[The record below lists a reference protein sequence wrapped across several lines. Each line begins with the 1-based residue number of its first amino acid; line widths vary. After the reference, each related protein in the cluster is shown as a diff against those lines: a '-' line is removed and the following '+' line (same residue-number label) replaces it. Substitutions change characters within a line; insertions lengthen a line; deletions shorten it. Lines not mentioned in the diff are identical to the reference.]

1 MFVNIKIG
9 LFSMVLILLFTT
21 ICLIQLGNDERTNWK
36 PGQNIMTYFFIVW
49 LLFYILEIL
58 NPNNVMAAWNINLT
72 PYALTPLI
80 CAFVVPIVI
89 RTKKDIELLLIIWS
103 IFVLIFTLKGYWQ
116 KNHGFS
122 SKDLYFLHVVGGART
137 HIIWSGIR
145 YFSCFSDAANYGVH
159 AAMST
164 VTFAIASFFVDSR
177 WKRIYFL
184 FIAFCGIYGMGI
196 SGTRSAMGVLMGGM
210 LMITVIA
217 KNWKALLGGIFISI
231 SIFAFFYYTNIGSGN
246 QYIHKM
252 RSSFHPTEDASYLV
266 RVENRMRMKELMAKK
281 PIGYGVGLSTGNFE
295 PKEQMPYPP
304 DSWLVGVWVET
315 GIVGLI
321 LYLGIHGIL
330 FAWCSWLLMF
340 KVRNKS
346 LRGLVAAWL
355 CMDAGYFIAAYVND
369 VMQYPNPL
377 TVYIGF
383 ALCFAAPHIDKRI
396 SEEEKEKELVESLQ
410 NKIHSVSYEIIV
422 VDNASH
428 ENEAAKIH
436 QLYPTVV
443 AIRSNEN
450 SGFSGGNNIGIQVA
464 KGKYIFLINND
475 TYIESDHIA
484 YLVERLESRP
494 EIGGVSP
501 KIRFAFPPQHIQFAG
516 FTPLSQITLRNH
528 MLGFDCPDDGTFDTP
543 HTTPYLHGAAMMFK
557 REVIE
562 KIGMM
567 PEIFFLYYE
576 ELDWST
582 SMTRAGYELWY
593 DPCCTIFHK
602 ESQSTGQLSK
612 LRTYYLTRNR
622 LFYARRNLKGF
633 NRIASI
639 IYQSTVAATKNSLA
653 FILKGRFDLAAAIF
667 YGVNSGLLRPSS
679 DKKSVVSPDK

>member
-1 MFVNIKIG
+1 M
-9 LFSMVLILLFTT
+9 
-21 ICLIQLGNDERTNWK
+21 
-36 PGQNIMTYFFIVW
+36 
-49 LLFYILEIL
+49 
-58 NPNNVMAAWNINLT
+58 
-72 PYALTPLI
+72 
-80 CAFVVPIVI
+80 
-89 RTKKDIELLLIIWS
+89 
-103 IFVLIFTLKGYWQ
+103 IFTLKGYWQ

-184 FIAFCGIYGMGI
+184 LLLLRHLWNGNLRNTLCHGRSYGWHADDNRH
-196 SGTRSAMGVLMGGM
+196 SKELES
-210 LMITVIA
+210 IT
-217 KNWKALLGGIFISI
+217 GR
-231 SIFAFFYYTNIGSGN
+231 
-246 QYIHKM
+246 YIHIYQHFRIFLLYQHRERKPIHSQM

-396 SEEEKEKELVESLQ
+396 SEEEKEKELVATQKTDE
-410 NKIHSVSYEIIV
+410 
-422 VDNASH
+422 
-428 ENEAAKIH
+428 
-436 QLYPTVV
+436 
-443 AIRSNEN
+443 
-450 SGFSGGNNIGIQVA
+450 
-464 KGKYIFLINND
+464 
-475 TYIESDHIA
+475 
-484 YLVERLESRP
+484 
-494 EIGGVSP
+494 
-501 KIRFAFPPQHIQFAG
+501 
-516 FTPLSQITLRNH
+516 QI
-528 MLGFDCPDDGTFDTP
+528 
-543 HTTPYLHGAAMMFK
+543 
-557 REVIE
+557 
-562 KIGMM
+562 
-567 PEIFFLYYE
+567 
-576 ELDWST
+576 
-582 SMTRAGYELWY
+582 
-593 DPCCTIFHK
+593 
-602 ESQSTGQLSK
+602 
-612 LRTYYLTRNR
+612 
-622 LFYARRNLKGF
+622 
-633 NRIASI
+633 
-639 IYQSTVAATKNSLA
+639 
-653 FILKGRFDLAAAIF
+653 
-667 YGVNSGLLRPSS
+667 
-679 DKKSVVSPDK
+679 